1 MTEKWGFGNSKEK
14 PFDKTFVGEN
24 PEHAN
29 PVELLFGEYPH
40 SRSDNNIYA
49 RYENGRIE
57 GFNGHRLIHEIRLR
71 EYNYLKESYLSGNE
85 VRKGGEGKIYIN
97 GYCCGKFFFRDV
109 MEALLEA
116 RNLIV
121 KIHGHPIQIWKKEER
136 DKLVGRK
143 VWWREEPA
151 IITMFLDDACVVME
165 PDGIE
170 KFKPTAYRDEID
182 DEEDQ
187 FRVKNTIH
195 SPHIWWYRDNE

>member
-1 MTEKWGFGNSKEK
+1 MKELRK
-14 PFDKTFVGEN
+14 KTKKYNLFILEDACHAPGAAIENEFVVGDCTLSDAAIFSF
-24 PEHAN
+24 H
-29 PVELLFGEYPH
+29 PVKH
-40 SRSDNNIYA
+40 ISC
-49 RYENGRIE
+49 
-57 GFNGHRLIHEIRLR
+57 
-71 EYNYLKESYLSGNE
+71 
-85 VRKGGEGKIYIN
+85 GEGGMITTNDFDLFEKI
-97 GYCCGKFFFRDV
+97 K
-109 MEALLEA
+109 LL
-116 RNLIV
+116 RT
-121 KIHGHPIQIWKKEER
+121 HGITKER

-165 PDGIE
+165 PDGLE